1 MTFAMKHDQIKT
13 YVESLDI
20 AANGKYRSDC
30 PKCGR
35 KNTFSVTDSGFE
47 RMWYCFHADCHTSG
61 KTGLTLSKSTAK
73 DIFKMPKVTTESK
86 PADCSFEIPHTF
98 ISLSRNPKAED
109 YVRKVGAYDA
119 YLTGLADIQYDFKL
133 DRVVYLIKDGNK
145 VLDAVGRTLSNG
157 YNKWYRYGNSR
168 RPFVCGSN
176 PIGIICEDCAS
187 ACSVAEIMTGIALLG
202 TNLLDEYVDIIKKF
216 DKVYV
221 ALDKDATATGLKIV
235 RQLMKYVDTSMIMLD
250 KDLKDMRKEERY
262 EILRS
267 KTQ

>member
-1 MTFAMKHDQIKT
+1 MKHEQIKT
-13 YVESLDI
+13 YVESLNI

-35 KNTFSVTDSGFE
+35 KNTFSVSDFGFE

-61 KTGLTLSKSTAK
+61 RTGITLSKSTAK
-73 DIFKMPKVTTESK
+73 TILDTSKKVTTESNN
-86 PADCSFEIPHTF
+86 PSTSFEIPHTF

-109 YVRKVGAYDA
+109 YVRRVGSYDA
-119 YLTGLADIQYDFKL
+119 YLSGLADIQYDFKL
-133 DRVVYLIKDGNK
+133 DRVVYLIKDGNR
-145 VLDAVGRTLSNG
+145 VIDAVGRTLNNG

-168 RPFVCGSN
+168 RPFVCGSK
-176 PIGIICEDCAS
+176 PVGIICEDCPS

-202 TNLLDEYVDIIKKF
+202 TNLVDEYIEIIKKF
-216 DKVYV
+216 EKVYV

-235 RQLMKYVDTSMIMLD
+235 RQLMKYVDTSMIILD